1 LPIQLLS
8 DALISQ
14 IAAGEVIERPAS
26 VVKELVENALDARA
40 NRIEV
45 ELERGGCG
53 LIRVRDDGIGIQPE
67 EIALALSRHATSKIA
82 SLDDLERVATLGFRG
97 EALPSIASVSRLSLV
112 SRPAAVEHAWV
123 VDARD
128 GAVTP
133 PAPASHPSGTSVEV
147 RDLFFNVPARRKFL
161 RSDATEYQHIV
172 RMLERLA
179 LSRFSVAFALIHNG
193 KRVWS
198 LPAAHTAPE
207 RLARVAAICGED
219 FAGHVIELKHDTES
233 LRLSGWLALPT
244 FSRSQSDLQF
254 AFLNG
259 RFVRDKLLAGAVRLA
274 YQDVLFHGRFSAYL
288 LYLELDPTAV
298 DVNAHP
304 QKLEV
309 RFRDSRRIHDFVF
322 RTLERVLAG
331 TRPSA
336 ESAGSAPLDWLTG
349 SASFDRVAR
358 PDQARFVLPEGRAP
372 RSGEDVYRGLVARAE
387 IGIGVSE
394 GMGTGVGD
402 GIGFGVGDGIG
413 TGVGE
418 RMGVGIGVREG
429 IDQGAGAGQPAIEQR
444 FNGHLTDGQA
454 AGAAAPLGYA
464 IAQLHGVYI
473 LAQTADGM
481 VLVDMHAA
489 HERVMYERM
498 KNLLAGQTAQQQL
511 LMPQILHVTP
521 AQAEAAEAHAQE
533 FESLGFGV
541 SRLAPDQLALRAIPV
556 LLAGRDPAAIVRDVL
571 SDLLEQGHS
580 RRVEESINH
589 LLATM
594 ACHAAVRAQ
603 RNLSLAEMN
612 ALLREMEGTER
623 ADQCNHG
630 RPTWVRLSLHDLDR
644 LFLRGR

>member
-1 LPIQLLS
+1 
-8 DALISQ
+8 
-14 IAAGEVIERPAS
+14 
-26 VVKELVENALDARA
+26 
-40 NRIEV
+40 
-45 ELERGGCG
+45 
-53 LIRVRDDGIGIQPE
+53 
-67 EIALALSRHATSKIA
+67 
-82 SLDDLERVATLGFRG
+82 
-97 EALPSIASVSRLSLV
+97 
-112 SRPAAVEHAWV
+112 
-123 VDARD
+123 
-128 GAVTP
+128 
-133 PAPASHPSGTSVEV
+133 
-147 RDLFFNVPARRKFL
+147 
-161 RSDATEYQHIV
+161 
-172 RMLERLA
+172 
-179 LSRFSVAFALIHNG
+179 
-193 KRVWS
+193 
-198 LPAAHTAPE
+198 
-207 RLARVAAICGED
+207 
-219 FAGHVIELKHDTES
+219 

-322 RTLERVLAG
+322 RTLERVLSD

-349 SASFDRVAR
+349 SARFDRVA
-358 PDQARFVLPEGRAP
+358 PPNQARFVLPEGRPP
-372 RSGEDVYRGLVARAE
+372 RPGEDAYRSLVERGDLGLR
-387 IGIGVSE
+387 
-394 GMGTGVGD
+394 
-402 GIGFGVGDGIG
+402 
-413 TGVGE
+413 VGE
-418 RMGVGIGVREG
+418 
-429 IDQGAGAGQPAIEQR
+429 GQPGSPEH
-444 FNGHLTDGQA
+444 FHGLMLDGSRP
-454 AGAAAPLGYA
+454 AGNDQSAESAHSHSDAESRSDAAPLGYA

-473 LAQTADGM
+473 LAQTADGI

-498 KNLLAGQTAQQQL
+498 KKLLAGQTAQQQL
-511 LMPQILHVTP
+511 LLPEILHVSP
-521 AQAEAAEAHAQE
+521 AQAETAELHAAEFAA
-533 FESLGFGV
+533 LGFGV
-541 SRLAPDQLALRAIPV
+541 TRLAPDQLALRAIPS
-556 LLAGRDPAAIVRDVL
+556 LLSGRDPAGIVRDVL

-603 RNLSLAEMN
+603 RNLSLPEMN

-630 RPTWVRLSLHDLDR
+630 RPTWVRLSINDLDR

>member
-1 LPIQLLS
+1 MHATRSFLPIQLLP

-40 NRIEV
+40 KRIEV

-53 LIRVRDDGIGIQPE
+53 LIRVRDDGVGIQPE
-67 EIALALSRHATSKIA
+67 EIALALARHATSKIA

-97 EALPSIASVSRLSLV
+97 EALPSMASVSRLSLV
-112 SRPAAVEHAWV
+112 SRSATAAHAWV
-123 VDARD
+123 IEARD
-128 GAVTP
+128 GALAAPV
-133 PAPASHPSGTSVEV
+133 PASHPPGTSVEV

-179 LSRFSVAFALIHNG
+179 LSRFAVAFTLVHNG
-193 KRVWS
+193 KTVWS
-198 LPAAHTAPE
+198 LPAAFTAAE
-207 RLARVAAICGED
+207 RLARVAKICGED

-244 FSRSQSDLQF
+244 FSRSQADLQF

-322 RTLERVLAG
+322 RTLERVLAD
-331 TRPSA
+331 TRPNA

-349 SASFDRVAR
+349 SASFDRVAL
-358 PDQARFVLPEGRAP
+358 PNQARFVLPEGRAP
-372 RSGEDVYRGLVARAE
+372 RAGEDAYRSLVARAE
-387 IGIGVSE
+387 IGVGSGE
-394 GMGTGVGD
+394 GVGVN
-402 GIGFGVGDGIG
+402 G
-413 TGVGE
+413 GVGE
-418 RMGVGIGVREG
+418 GAGVSGGVGFGQG
-429 IDQGAGAGQPAIEQR
+429 GGDGAG
-444 FNGHLTDGQA
+444 
-454 AGAAAPLGYA
+454 AAPLGYA

-473 LAQTADGM
+473 LAQTADGV

-498 KNLLAGQTAQQQL
+498 KKLLAGQTAQQQL
-511 LMPQILHVTP
+511 LIPQVLHVTP

-533 FESLGFGV
+533 FAALGFGV
-541 SRLAPDQLALRAIPV
+541 SRLAPDQLAMRAIPS
-556 LLAGRDPAAIVRDVL
+556 LLAGRDPAGIVRDVL

-603 RNLSLAEMN
+603 RSLSLAEMN

-630 RPTWVRLSLHDLDR
+630 RPTWVRLSLADLDR